1 MNQINLSAVQELNEL
16 KKAYS
21 AFKTTVEIFQNFE
34 PVSEEFPPDLMARLK
49 DAIHYQREIEEKI
62 QKAEKSRAIIERNN
76 QEIAKLKTGSMA
88 VTNQITTVSKQRI
101 YTPKRSE
108 DFLYGISLSASAMDK
123 INAKLKELYFF
134 KALQG

>member
-1 MNQINLSAVQELNEL
+1 M
-16 KKAYS
+16 
-21 AFKTTVEIFQNFE
+21 
-34 PVSEEFPPDLMARLK
+34 MARLK
-49 DAIHYQREIEEKI
+49 DAIHYQREMEEKI

-134 KALQG
+134 N